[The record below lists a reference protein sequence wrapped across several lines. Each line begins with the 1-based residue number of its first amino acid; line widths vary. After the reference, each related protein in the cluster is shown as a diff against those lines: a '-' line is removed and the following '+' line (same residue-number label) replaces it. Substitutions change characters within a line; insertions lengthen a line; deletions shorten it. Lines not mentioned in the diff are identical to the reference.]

1 MNIVLFRKKVEG
13 VRLTKPSDDL
23 NVYNICV
30 LWATI
35 FLQPRRP
42 TVREK
47 SSLRNISVNSSV
59 ALSNI
64 AIIDIS

>member
-23 NVYNICV
+23 NVYKIYV

-35 FLQPRRP
+35 FIFSNQEGLQL
-42 TVREK
+42 EK
-47 SSLRNISVNSSV
+47 RL
-59 ALSNI
+59 L
-64 AIIDIS
+64 